1 MSITIDLPNEVFW
14 RLEKQ
19 AKARGTTAAETI
31 ARLIEDSERLE
42 NQAQTTETTE
52 MEAFSQLAEGMKK
65 RRLSTVIKQMRAEG
79 LFAAAP
85 DQSPARPV
93 DLQPIQVQGKP
104 LSEVII
110 EERR

>member
-1 MSITIDLPNEVFW
+1 MEEIAMSITIDLPNEVFW

-42 NQAQTTETTE
+42 NQA
-52 MEAFSQLAEGMKK
+52 FSQLAEGMKK
-65 RRLSTVIKQMRAEG
+65 IRLSTVIKQMRAEG

>member
-19 AKARGTTAAETI
+19 AQARGTTAAETI
-31 ARLIEDSERLE
+31 ARLIEESERLE
-42 NQAQTTETTE
+42 NQAQMAEAPVTET
-52 MEAFSQLAEGMKK
+52 FSQHAESENKTRLAA
-65 RRLSTVIKQMRAEG
+65 VVKQMRAEG
-79 LFAAAP
+79 LFAEAP
-85 DQSPARPV
+85 DHVPGRPI
-93 DLQPIQVQGKP
+93 DFQPIQVQGKP